1 MLKIQSNEF
10 LRTINIYGL
19 SFPLRYRKSEKYS
32 TISGILFSILTFL
45 IVIAITIM
53 YSLDLINHTG
63 FNIMLNYTPILKKTN
78 IDFSKIPFMIGF
90 VNWSRSHQKLN
101 SSYLSLTFD
110 RNVHNTFLNNDGIYV
125 MERLSTPIK
134 LEVCNPK
141 IHYIGK
147 NEFMNDFEYE
157 KFLCPYKDQNLS
169 ISGRFG
175 DNINGYD
182 ILEIHLN
189 KCENSSN
196 NLFYCKSNEE
206 IDEYIKNSYLE
217 IIYLSQSPEHN
228 NYNYPIAEFVKNEL
242 YVVAKGNTKRY
253 YHYFSLAEYIS
264 DNGFF
269 FKKHKTYS
277 FFETDYTRLDFVQEE
292 DQEYYSSSA
301 LLEVALTCTDKKNV
315 YTRTYVKI
323 QDVMRNIGGF
333 IDLIYIIFQFICTF
347 LSKKIML
354 LDIINHII
362 LEDKFEKTINGN
374 YKKQSNIKYNNIVL
388 NGKNTSF
395 EILNCT
401 INQNDSVK
409 KSKSHHF
416 FYNNYINSNQNKI
429 KKGRNIRNKEYFKMS
444 FIDYFLPTKILG
456 KCKKYNWLFFYKRLF
471 SQYMSL
477 EVIIPIIER
486 LTKINYDSM
495 EIKNNYFKLK

>member
-90 VNWSRSHQKLN
+90 VNWSRTHQKLN

-110 RNVHNTFLNNDGIYV
+110 KNVHNTFINKDGFYI
-125 MERLSTPIK
+125 MERISTPIK

-147 NEFMNDFEYE
+147 NEFMNDFEYN
-157 KFLCPYKDQNLS
+157 KFLCPHNEQNLS
-169 ISGRFG
+169 LSGRFG

-189 KCENSSN
+189 KCENKSD
-196 NLFYCKSNEE
+196 NLVICKSNEE

-301 LLEVALTCTDKKNV
+301 LLEVALTCTDRKNV

-333 IDLIYIIFQFICTF
+333 IDLIHIIFQFICSYF
-347 LSKKIML
+347 SKKRML

-362 LEDKFEKTINGN
+362 LEEKYEKTIAGKSSTIINN
-374 YKKQSNIKYNNIVL
+374 LNIDISSNNIMKKNEDNFPTRSKTLKNNPVVNNFCEIKPTKSSLVFINESYKK
-388 NGKNTSF
+388 
-395 EILNCT
+395 
-401 INQNDSVK
+401 
-409 KSKSHHF
+409 
-416 FYNNYINSNQNKI
+416 
-429 KKGRNIRNKEYFKMS
+429 YFK
-444 FIDYFLPTKILG
+444 IRLLDYLLP
-456 KCKKYNWLFFYKRLF
+456 
-471 SQYMSL
+471 
-477 EVIIPIIER
+477 
-486 LTKINYDSM
+486 
-495 EIKNNYFKLK
+495 LKF